1 MNNSKKLA
9 KNGGIGSEKQS
20 KGSGSVVIASKNKI
34 LLTLGIAAIIILCAG
49 VFYMQLRPRAVLKV
63 TQTNED
69 GGEKTN
75 TVYMKEA
82 VYDIYTLETQFN
94 SYASLYQQMYGT
106 TYWEME
112 NADEDGRNGASA
124 AKKQV
129 MDGLKQKEILY
140 MEAQKLGHALT
151 DEEKKAADESATKA
165 MESMTDGQKKLPGL
179 DEEKYLRKMRWFKNI
194 DK

>member
-106 TYWEME
+106 TYW
-112 NADEDGRNGASA
+112 
-124 AKKQV
+124 
-129 MDGLKQKEILY
+129 
-140 MEAQKLGHALT
+140 
-151 DEEKKAADESATKA
+151 
-165 MESMTDGQKKLPGL
+165 
-179 DEEKYLRKMRWFKNI
+179 
-194 DK
+194 